1 MERVEKTLKERLIIM
16 DRIYIRELEE
26 GSKISTTFLVKQKQ
40 LLPFKNKKGKFLHVI
55 LGDRTGEIEGRLWET
70 AEDIFPRLNDK
81 NIVHVEG
88 EVSRYKDIFQINI
101 ISIAPSENYVIEDL
115 LPVSNRNINEM
126 ENELDE
132 VISSIE
138 NKNLKELLD
147 RIFTDE
153 ELYRN
158 FTRSPAAKFH
168 HQAYIGG
175 LLEHTL
181 GVVKVADSLAGVYPD
196 IDRCLLITGAL
207 VHDIG
212 KIEEL
217 VYEEQIEYS
226 DGGRLIGHIV
236 LGVNLIQRNID
247 RIPAFPEDLKIKLIH
262 MIVSHHGEYEW
273 QSPKRPKFIEAMLL
287 HYADMID
294 VQVDKFNQVKN
305 STGENEA
312 WSGWVKGLDRYIY
325 LK

>member
-1 MERVEKTLKERLIIM
+1 M

-81 NIVHVEG
+81 NVVHVVG

-101 ISIAPSENYVIEDL
+101 TSIAPSESYSIEDL

-126 ENELDE
+126 QNELNE
-132 VISSIE
+132 IISSIE
-138 NKNLKELLD
+138 NNSLKGLLE
-147 RIFTDE
+147 RIFTNE
-153 ELYRN
+153 ELYKS

-168 HQAYIGG
+168 HQAYLGG

-196 IDRCLLITGAL
+196 INRDLLITGGL
-207 VHDIG
+207 LHDMG

-217 VYEEQIEYS
+217 IYDEQIEYS
-226 DGGRLIGHIV
+226 DHGRLIGHIV
-236 LGVNLIQRNID
+236 LGVNLVQRFID
-247 RIPAFPEDLKIKLIH
+247 SIPAFPEDLKIKLIH

-273 QSPKRPKFIEAMLL
+273 QSPKKPKFIEAMLL

-305 STGENEA
+305 NTGENDT
-312 WSGWVKGLDRYIY
+312 WSGWVRGLDRYIF

>member
-1 MERVEKTLKERLIIM
+1 ME
-16 DRIYIRELEE
+16 RIYIRELEE
-26 GSKISTTFLVKQKQ
+26 GSKISATFLVKQKQ
-40 LLPFKNKKGKFLHVI
+40 LLPFKNKKGRFLHVI

-70 AEDIFPRLNDK
+70 AEDIFSRLNDK

-101 ISIAPSENYVIEDL
+101 TSITPSESYVIEDL
-115 LPVSNRNINEM
+115 LPVSNRDINEM
-126 ENELDE
+126 QNELKE

-138 NKNLKELLD
+138 NSSMRELLEL
-147 RIFTDE
+147 IFTNED
-153 ELYRN
+153 LYLS

-181 GVVKVADSLAGVYPD
+181 GVVKVADSLAGVYPN
-196 IDRCLLITGAL
+196 IDKDLLITGAL
-207 VHDIG
+207 LHDIG

-217 VYEEQIEYS
+217 VYDEKIEYS
-226 DGGRLIGHIV
+226 DGGRLIGHLV
-236 LGVNLIQRNID
+236 LGVNIVQRSID
-247 RIPAFPEDLKIKLIH
+247 RIVAFPQDIKIKLIH

-273 QSPKRPKFIEAMLL
+273 QSPKKPKFIEAMLL

-294 VQVDKFNQVKN
+294 VHVDKFNQVKN
-305 STGENEA
+305 NTDANEA